1 MGIKEAW
8 NHVIA
13 AVVQPGVEE
22 KDAGCEEYDRERA
35 KDLMASIK
43 EYDQLVFEGH
53 STDYQTKYKLREL
66 VRRWCWNLKSRS
78 RIDICCNVKV
88 FSLVLSKKNLP
99 KV

>member
-1 MGIKEAW
+1 MGIADAW

-43 EYDQLVFEGH
+43 IL
-53 STDYQTKYKLREL
+53 T
-66 VRRWCWNLKSRS
+66 N
-78 RIDICCNVKV
+78 
-88 FSLVLSKKNLP
+88 
-99 KV
+99 